1 MKKHLSLVVAAF
13 LAVFAFAKMATS
25 SPINEFVNFPA
36 GYGSSMLM
44 INHSVVGLGRYP
56 GSNAC
61 LSIPFT
67 TDVNLTYGQPVVI
80 TSSTTNGISV
90 SGTSTLGDT
99 KVIGFAVFPSPYS
112 YTCNTCTASGSVV
125 YTAPA
130 AAGGVTTVVQVAVQ
144 GVILAQT
151 GVNVTKGDILINSGT
166 AGLLTESSAA
176 TATAMDLTNT
186 SAAVAI
192 ALQTVSQVASGTANL
207 NVPVLILK

>member
-1 MKKHLSLVVAAF
+1 MVV
-13 LAVFAFAKMATS
+13 L
-25 SPINEFVNFPA
+25 
-36 GYGSSMLM
+36 
-44 INHSVVGLGRYP
+44 
-56 GSNAC
+56 
-61 LSIPFT
+61 
-67 TDVNLTYGQPVVI
+67 
-80 TSSTTNGISV
+80 
-90 SGTSTLGDT
+90 
-99 KVIGFAVFPSPYS
+99 
-112 YTCNTCTASGSVV
+112 
-125 YTAPA
+125 
-130 AAGGVTTVVQVAVQ
+130 VAVQ